1 MKKLTPKQKAFA
13 DEYIKS
19 GNATQAAIK
28 AGYSDKSARFVGAEN
43 LTKPNIKSY
52 IDAKMAEIESHKIA
66 DAKEVLE
73 FYTAVMRGELKE
85 TVFVTFA
92 DGYAQEEKEPDYKTR
107 ISAAREIMKRY
118 PTSDPYIDHKIDKL
132 RADVANAELEN
143 KIKKAKLKLL
153 ESGEGSAEN
162 YLLELIEAIEREDD
176 KEHGITKSDDR

>member
-19 GNATQAAIK
+19 GNAYQSAIK
-28 AGYSDKSARFVGAEN
+28 AGYADKYANNNISKLLGNVG
-43 LTKPNIKSY
+43 IKAY
-52 IDAKMAEIESHKIA
+52 IDAKMAEIESRKIA
-66 DAKEVLE
+66 DAREVLE
-73 FYTAVMRGELKE
+73 FYTSVMRGDKKE
-85 TVFVTFA
+85 TIFVPYGDTYAEEQKEA
-92 DGYAQEEKEPDYKTR
+92 DMKTR

-132 RADVANAELEN
+132 KADIANTELEN

-153 ESGEGSAEN
+153 ESSEGSAEN

-176 KEHGITKSDDR
+176 KEHGTDKQNDS

>member
-19 GNATQAAIK
+19 GNAYQSAIK
-28 AGYSDKSARFVGAEN
+28 AGYSEN
-43 LTKPNIKSY
+43 YSKGNAIKLLENVSVKSY

-107 ISAAREIMKRY
+107 LSAAREIMKRY

-132 RADVANAELEN
+132 KADIANTELEN
-143 KIKKAKLKLL
+143 KLKKAKLKLL
-153 ESGEGSAEN
+153 ESGEGSAEDH
-162 YLLELIEAIEREDD
+162 LLELIETIEREDD
-176 KEHGITKSDDR
+176 KEHDTD